1 MAGAWWC
8 WTRGAASRGSG
19 DQGASRERD
28 SRKRSVSGAVVTRG
42 DLIEAVVLLPEN
54 LFYGSNT
61 TAPGIILYLSQGR
74 IYMAAALMAAG
85 FALARV

>member
-8 WTRGAASRGSG
+8 WTRGAASRSSG

-54 LFYGSNT
+54 LCPNT